1 MQRRLIATITVLIVS
16 MMLKPYVSWAD
27 LPYIQVPGSFRVDTG
42 DTAWMLFSTAL
53 VMLMVPGL
61 AFFYGG
67 LVRRKNVLG
76 TIIEGFAV
84 LCVISVVWVLWG
96 YSLSFGGDISGFIGG
111 GDFLA
116 LLDVGQ
122 TPMQRAPSLP
132 HYVPMAFQGM
142 VAVVT
147 VVLITGALVER
158 MRFSALLLFAVCWH
172 TLVYCTVVHW
182 VWGGGWLGG
191 TLGALDF
198 AGGIVVNISAGAA
211 AVAALM
217 VIGRRQGY
225 GVSGMTPHNL
235 PMAITGAALLWF
247 GWFGFN
253 AGSALRA
260 GATAS
265 VALMTTNTAASV
277 GALTWM
283 TLEWLHAGKPTA
295 LGIISGAVTGLVA
308 ITPAAGYVTL
318 GPAMII
324 GTVAGVLCY
333 VAVNLKH
340 RLHYD
345 DSLDIIGIHVVGG
358 MWGVLATGLFASTA
372 VNAEVIDGLFYGNPP
387 LLAIQSIAAVT
398 VFVFVLVSTLLL
410 LKAINCI
417 IKLRVEAEEE
427 ITGLDQS
434 QHGESAY
441 RL

>member
-1 MQRRLIATITVLIVS
+1 MKRRLMATIALFIGSMALVRGVS
-16 MMLKPYVSWAD
+16 GAD
-27 LPYIQVPGSFRVDTG
+27 LPYIQVPGSFRVDSG

-53 VMLMVPGL
+53 VMLMTPGL

-84 LCVISVVWVLWG
+84 LCVVSVVWVLWG
-96 YSLSFGGDISGFIGG
+96 YSLSFGEDISGVIGG
-111 GDFLA
+111 GDFLG
-116 LLDVGQ
+116 LFGVGQ
-122 TPMQRAPSLP
+122 TPVQRVPSLP

-147 VVLITGALVER
+147 VTLITGALVER
-158 MRFSALLLFAVCWH
+158 MRFSALLVFVVCWH
-172 TLVYCTVVHW
+172 TLVYAPVTHW
-182 VWGGGWLGG
+182 VWGGGWIGG
-191 TLGALDF
+191 TLGAIDF

-217 VIGRRQGY
+217 VVGKRQGY
-225 GVSGMTPHNL
+225 GVKGVTPHNL
-235 PMAITGAALLWF
+235 PMAIMGAALLWF

-253 AGSALRA
+253 AGSAFRA

-265 VALMTTNTAASV
+265 VALMTTHIAASA

-283 TLEWLHAGKPTA
+283 TMEWLHAGKPTA
-295 LGIISGAVTGLVA
+295 LGIISGSVTGLVA

-324 GTVAGVLCY
+324 GAVAAVLCY

-340 RLHYD
+340 RLYYD
-345 DSLDIIGIHVVGG
+345 DSLDVIGIHVVGG
-358 MWGVLATGLFASTA
+358 MWGVLATGLFASTT
-372 VNAEVIDGLFYGNPP
+372 VNSEAINGLFYGNPP
-387 LLAIQSIAAVT
+387 LLAIQSIAAVA
-398 VFVFVLVSTLLL
+398 VFVFVLVSTLLI
-410 LKAINCI
+410 LKLINRI
-417 IKLRVEAEEE
+417 IGLRVEVEEE
-427 ITGLDQS
+427 IVGLDQS
-434 QHGESAY
+434 QHRESAY